1 MEQGGDYIIIV
12 KHKSK
17 LQSPIPIVLITP
29 MSWPSL
35 NLRDPIF
42 LTGAN
47 TKIELE
53 VVYGKPCI
61 QK

>member
-53 VVYGKPCI
+53 VV
-61 QK
+61 